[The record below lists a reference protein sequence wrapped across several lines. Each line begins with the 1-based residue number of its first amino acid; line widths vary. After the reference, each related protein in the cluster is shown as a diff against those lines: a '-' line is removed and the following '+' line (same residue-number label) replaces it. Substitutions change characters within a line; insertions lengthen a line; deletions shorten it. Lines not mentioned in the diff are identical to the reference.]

1 MEERFEKIRR
11 FLDACDGLV
20 SGTYREAEVGISQVL
35 RCLAESEEL
44 KGLFNAVTEEFDYPS
59 SRSFYLRDNPNGRG
73 TAYLPSGRVDAL
85 AFVFCLLAEIDS
97 GVVRF
102 GDFLLRYF
110 YVDGSYTASYA
121 LFADRIIRPFRDIV
135 REAYPAASAGAF
147 AASPVAAPASAPAP
161 APVSEGS
168 LTEKTLKRNVVF
180 EGKLITVRCDDALL
194 PNGKPCRR
202 EIVEHPG
209 GASVLCVVDGKAALV
224 KQFRYAYGEELYEIP
239 AGKLEKGEDPM
250 EAAKRELEEE
260 TGLIASSLSLLTVLY
275 PSPGY
280 TAEKIYIYEAT
291 GLKMGEKHLDS
302 DEFLNVEF
310 IPFNDACNMVA
321 RGEIRD
327 AKTVCAL
334 LYYRAKIQ

>member
-1 MEERFEKIRR
+1 MEGNYEKIRR

-20 SGTYREAEVGISQVL
+20 AGTYREAEVGISQVL
-35 RCLAESEEL
+35 RCLAESDDL
-44 KGLFNAVTEEFDYPS
+44 KGLFNAVTEEFDYVQ
-59 SRSFYLRDNPNGRG
+59 SRGFYLRDSANGRG

-135 REAYPAASAGAF
+135 RESFPAA
-147 AASPVAAPASAPAP
+147 ASYSFSKPAAPAAPD
-161 APVSEGS
+161 S
-168 LTEKTLKRNVVF
+168 LKEQTAQKNVVF
-180 EGKLITVRCDDALL
+180 AGKIITVRCDDAVL
-194 PNGKPCRR
+194 PNGKPCKR

-209 GASVLCVVDGKAALV
+209 GASVLCVKDGKAVLV

-239 AGKLEKGEDPM
+239 AGKLEKGEDPAA
-250 EAAKRELEEE
+250 AAKRELEEE
-260 TGLIASSLSLLTVLY
+260 TGLIADTLTLLTVLY

-280 TAEKIYIYEAT
+280 TDEKIYIYEAS
-291 GLKMGEKHLDS
+291 GVHAGERHPDS
-302 DEFLNVEF
+302 DEFLNVEA
-310 IPFNDACNMVA
+310 IPFDDACGMVA

-334 LYYRAKIQ
+334 LYYRAKMQ

>member
-1 MEERFEKIRR
+1 MEERFERIRR

-44 KGLFNAVTEEFDYPS
+44 KGLFNAVTEEFDYSS
-59 SRSFYLRDNPNGRG
+59 SRSFYLRENQGGRG
-73 TAYLPSGRVDAL
+73 AAYLPTGRVDAL

-147 AASPVAAPASAPAP
+147 SSPVAASAPVPSPSAD
-161 APVSEGS
+161 GS
-168 LTEKTLKRNVVF
+168 LAEKTLKRNVVF

-209 GASVLCVVDGKAALV
+209 GAAILCVVDGKVALV

-239 AGKLEKGEDPM
+239 AGKLEKGEEPLDT
-250 EAAKRELEEE
+250 ARRELEEE
-260 TGLIASSLSLLTVLY
+260 TGLVASSLSLLTVLY

-280 TAEKIYIYEAT
+280 SAEKIHIYEAT
-291 GLKMGEKHLDS
+291 GLKRGEQHPDS
-302 DEFLNVEF
+302 DEFLSVEF

-334 LYYRAKIQ
+334 LYYRAKLQ